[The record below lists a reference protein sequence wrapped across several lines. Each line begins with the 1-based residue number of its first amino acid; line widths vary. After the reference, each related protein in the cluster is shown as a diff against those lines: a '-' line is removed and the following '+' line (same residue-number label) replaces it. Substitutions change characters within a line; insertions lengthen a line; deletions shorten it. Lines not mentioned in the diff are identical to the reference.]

1 VAISLLVVLVALGLL
16 HFIPEL
22 ARWRHYG
29 WFRGWVARLGEL
41 SGASRILLTLLVPVL
56 ACLLIAGLLRSL
68 PLGDLWWLIFALAVL
83 LYSLGPRELESD
95 LKAIARAE
103 DDASRHAAA
112 QALGEHGQSLPWEG
126 QALVEAATYA
136 ALRRRFG
143 VLLWFFILGP
153 AGALLYRLAQN
164 LGRDDRLVLDAHS
177 RAGARYV
184 ANALDWVPAHLM
196 VFTLALV
203 GHWEAVIGAWRQW
216 NRHAG
221 RAGWYGAEPGFL
233 GAAACADLQVEVIGG
248 DGYAQDSSDPL
259 AELKR
264 IGHTLLRALIAWL
277 AVVALIALASLV

>member
-1 VAISLLVVLVALGLL
+1 VAISLLAVLIALGLL

-22 ARWRHYG
+22 ARWRRYG

-41 SGASRILLTLLVPVL
+41 SGASRILLALLVPVL
-56 ACLLIAGLLRSL
+56 ACLLLAGLLRSL
-68 PLGDLWWLIFALAVL
+68 PLGELWWLVFALAVL

-95 LKAIARAE
+95 LKAIARA
-103 DDASRHAAA
+103 DDAISRHAAA
-112 QALGEHGQSLPWEG
+112 QALGEPEQSLPWEG
-126 QALVEAATYA
+126 PALVEAVAYA

-153 AGALLYRLAQN
+153 AGALLYRLAQT
-164 LGRDDRLVLDAHS
+164 LAREDSLALDPNS

-184 ANALDWVPAHLM
+184 ANALDWVPAHLL

-216 NRHAG
+216 NRQAG

-233 GAAACADLQVEVIGG
+233 GAAAGADLQAEVVGG
-248 DGYAQDSSDPL
+248 DGYAQDSHEPQ
-259 AELKR
+259 AELQR

-277 AVVALIALASLV
+277 AVVALIVLTGLI